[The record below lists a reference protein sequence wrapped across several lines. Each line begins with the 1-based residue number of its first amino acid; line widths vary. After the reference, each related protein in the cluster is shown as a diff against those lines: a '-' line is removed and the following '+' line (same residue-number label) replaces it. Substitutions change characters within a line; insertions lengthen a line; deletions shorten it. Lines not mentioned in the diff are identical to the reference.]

1 MIMAPSLRKLMLS
14 VHLVASVGWIG
25 AAAAYLA
32 LAVAALNGQDIQTL
46 RAAWV
51 AMEIIGW
58 FAIVTLSIVALLTGL
73 IMSLGT
79 KWGLFRHY
87 WILFSL
93 GLTIFAN
100 VVLVLHM
107 QSVSVLARTA
117 TAIESGGIGM
127 LRAGLSSELFH
138 AGVGLLVLLVVQ
150 VLNVYKPRGVTPYG
164 WRKQHEQQIASRG
177 ADRAI

>member
-1 MIMAPSLRKLMLS
+1 MIMSPSLRKLILS

-32 LAVAALNGQDIQTL
+32 LAVAALNSQNMQTL

-58 FAIVTLSIVALLTGL
+58 FAIVPLSIVALLTGL
-73 IMSLGT
+73 VMSLGT

-87 WILFSL
+87 WVLFSL
-93 GLTIFAN
+93 GLTVFAN

-107 QSVSVLARTA
+107 QTVSVLARTA
-117 TAIESGGIGM
+117 TEMESGDIGM

-138 AGVGLLVLLVVQ
+138 AGVGLLLLLVVQ

-164 WRKQHEQQIASRG
+164 WRKQQDQRILSRG
-177 ADRAI
+177 ADRPT